1 MISLELP
8 GIRRVALLAAHCD
21 DLPIGAGGSLL
32 TLCAGRGDL
41 VVHALVLS
49 GAGTVREDEE
59 RAALADFCAPARVE
73 LTVLDLPDGRMPAH
87 WTAAKDA
94 IAALRGR
101 FDPDV
106 VFAPHREDR
115 HQDHR
120 LVAEIV
126 PQVFRDH
133 LVLGYEIPK
142 WDGDL
147 GQPPVYQP
155 LTEQTA
161 RRKAGLLAKHYPSQ
175 HGKDWYTEDAFL
187 SLARLRGIQ
196 QHLAYAEAFH
206 VEKLALT
213 LGPSASP
220 SASPSV
226 LPSVPATT
234 APRRPAD

>member
-1 MISLELP
+1 MISLTPP

-32 TLCAGRGDL
+32 TLCADRPDL
-41 VVHALVLS
+41 SVHALVLS
-49 GAGTVREDEE
+49 GRGTVREDEE
-59 RAALADFCAPARVE
+59 RAALADFCAPAGVE

-87 WTAAKDA
+87 WSAVKEAVT
-94 IAALRGR
+94 ALRGR
-101 FDPDV
+101 VDPDL
-106 VFAPHREDR
+106 VFAPHPGDR

-133 LVLGYEIPK
+133 LVLGYEILK

-147 GQPPVYQP
+147 SQPPLYQP
-155 LTEQTA
+155 LTEEVA
-161 RRKAGLLAKHYPSQ
+161 KRKAELLGKHYPSQ

-196 QHLAYAEAFH
+196 QHVTYAEAFH
-206 VEKLALT
+206 VDKLAITVALT
-213 LGPSASP
+213 GTATKSPRGSA
-220 SASPSV
+220 
-226 LPSVPATT
+226 
-234 APRRPAD
+234 D